1 MNAHSPPLVTR
12 LARVRLRPWQRVA
25 VDGVAAVLATTAGKV
40 PYLRYPDW
48 LAVVVLV
55 LAALPVA
62 VRRFWPRAV
71 LAVVVLGTA
80 AAIAGTAVNAPAFLP
95 LGACYAVSLIPLR
108 FPRREA
114 LWLLCGTLAAL
125 GIGLAIYAAGPGLTA
140 SGDTGRFAAE
150 CGVYVTAAWLAGYA
164 IQQQRSYTAK
174 AHEQAAQ
181 EVREQLAEARRIS
194 SEERLEIARELHDV
208 VAHTVSLIAVQAG
221 VANYVVKTNPDE
233 AARALASIETTSRG
247 ALREMRALL
256 AMLRADGSADGLG
269 RADGVGRADRAGHAD
284 RVGRDRA
291 ELVPVPG
298 LADLDDLVARTAEAG
313 LLVDL
318 EVRGEPSAV
327 SAGIDLAAYRVI
339 QEAITNVIK
348 HAATDTCRV
357 SVGYEPD
364 ALSVEVT
371 DHGSAKPGRI
381 SGLGH
386 GLVGMRERVGMYGG
400 EFQAGPLPGRG
411 FRVTARLPLTEA
423 TTTVPR
429 ETP

>member
-1 MNAHSPPLVTR
+1 MDAHSPPLVTR

-25 VDGVAAVLATTAGKV
+25 VDGVVAVLATTAGKV

-48 LAVVVLV
+48 LAVVVLA
-55 LAALPVA
+55 LAALPVV
-62 VRRFWPRAV
+62 VRQFWPRAV
-71 LAVVVLGTA
+71 LAVVVLSTA

-108 FPRREA
+108 YPRREA
-114 LWLLCGTLAAL
+114 LGLLCGTLAVL
-125 GIGLAIYAAGPGLTA
+125 GIGLAVYAAGSGSGA
-140 SGDTGRFAAE
+140 SGDTSRFAAE
-150 CGVYVTAAWLAGYA
+150 CGVYVTAAWLAGYVV
-164 IQQQRSYTAK
+164 QQQRSYTAK

-256 AMLRADGSADGLG
+256 AMLRADGSADGVG
-269 RADGVGRADRAGHAD
+269 RADGAGGAGG
-284 RVGRDRA
+284 VGRDRA

-298 LADLDDLVARTAEAG
+298 LADLDDLLARTAEAG

-318 EVRGEPSAV
+318 EVRGDPSAV

-357 SVGYEPD
+357 TVGYERD

-371 DHGSAKPGRI
+371 DHGNAEPGRI

-400 EFQAGPLPGRG
+400 EFRAGPLPGRG

-423 TTTVPR
+423 TDRTG
-429 ETP
+429 TPS